1 MNFLAN
7 LHKFLTRTAGKTVC
21 IRVISSTVTFALL
34 GSMSVLF
41 CKYFATYRAGKYGW
55 AETCET
61 AAYLLAGQAVLLLLA
76 VFLLDHLFY
85 SKFFLKP
92 LAYINQ
98 QIKDMASGR
107 HTACRYGEKTPLIRE
122 LDELVKNV
130 NSLIEGL
137 SGLLSSLHEKSVSL
151 SSLASELSATASAI
165 ADNSLETANTVSRF
179 CQSMEQVSANVQRVA
194 DASEQAAGYAR
205 EGRTG
210 VESVNQHM
218 AGIKSAAENA
228 AATIQRLHSAAGKI
242 PQIVSLI
249 TQIADQTNLLA
260 LNAAIEA
267 ARAGEQGKGFAV
279 VAEEVRKL
287 AEQSAKAAKEI
298 HELIGNVQKE
308 AASSVQAMNES
319 IDCVGKGS
327 AVVREVGKTFEN
339 IIGAVNSLADEVLA
353 IAGAVVNSS
362 AEIQSISSV
371 VQAQTASTEEFS
383 SSVQLL
389 ASTAE
394 DLSKMASSL
403 CD

>member
-1 MNFLAN
+1 MNFFVNLKEFLA
-7 LHKFLTRTAGKTVC
+7 RAAGKTIC
-21 IRVISSTVTFALL
+21 IRAVSSAAVFALL
-34 GSMSVLF
+34 CSLSVLF
-41 CKYFATYRAGKYGW
+41 GQYFTRYRAEKYGIT
-55 AETCET
+55 ETCQFFPC
-61 AAYLLAGQAVLLLLA
+61 LLIGQAVLLLLA
-76 VFLLDHLFY
+76 VFCLDHLFY
-85 SKFFLKP
+85 HKFFLKP
-92 LAYINQ
+92 LIYINQ
-98 QIKDMASGR
+98 QIKGISSGQR
-107 HTACRYGEKTPLIRE
+107 TAFWHGEKTPLIRE

-130 NSLIEGL
+130 SSLIEGL
-137 SGLLSSLHEKSVSL
+137 SGLLSGLHEKSVSL
-151 SSLASELSATASAI
+151 SSLAGELSAAASSI
-165 ADNSLETANTVSRF
+165 AGNSLETASTVSRF

-194 DASEQAAGYAR
+194 DASEQAAGYAQ

-210 VESVNQHM
+210 VEDIRGHM
-218 AGIKSAAENA
+218 EGIKNAAENA

-242 PQIVSLI
+242 PQIVGLI

-298 HELIGNVQKE
+298 HELISNVQKE

-327 AVVREVGKTFEN
+327 AVVYEVGKTFEN
-339 IIGAVNSLADEVLA
+339 IISAVNTLADEVLS

-362 AEIQSISSV
+362 AEIQAVSSV
-371 VQAQTASTEEFS
+371 VQAQTASTEELS
-383 SSVQLL
+383 SSVQVL

-394 DLSKMASSL
+394 ELSQMSGRL
-403 CD
+403 CV